1 MKKDEGTMKRY
12 FGIMMLLASFLFVF
26 PAWSMENA
34 PDRLVEKTVREVLE
48 IIETDEYVK
57 GGDRERIFDLVETKI
72 LPHFNFTRMTQLAMG
87 RHWSNAS
94 ADQQNEI
101 VNEFRTLLVRTYS
114 NALSSYRDETVE
126 VHQLSELGDRVDTT
140 VRTMVI
146 QGRGKQPVPIDYS
159 MEKKPEGWKVYDV
172 TVAGVSLV
180 TNYRG
185 SFNSQIRRG
194 GVEGLIKTLTDKNKS
209 LEGK

>member
-1 MKKDEGTMKRY
+1 MKRY
-12 FGIMMLLASFLFVF
+12 FGIIVLLVSFLLVL

-34 PDRLVEKTVREVLE
+34 PDRLVEKTVQEVLE
-48 IIETDEYVK
+48 IIETDEFIR
-57 GGDRERIFDLVETKI
+57 GGDRERIFDLVEYKI

-87 RHWSNAS
+87 RHWSD
-94 ADQQNEI
+94 ADAEQQNAI

-114 NALSSYRDETVE
+114 NALSNYRDETVK
-126 VHQLSELGDRVDTT
+126 VNPLSELGDSVDTK

-146 QGRGKQPVPIDYS
+146 QGSGKQPVPIDYS
-159 MEKKPEGWKVYDV
+159 MEKKPDGWKIYDV

-194 GVEGLIKTLTDKNKS
+194 GVDGLIKTLTDKNKS

>member
-1 MKKDEGTMKRY
+1 MKRF
-12 FGIMMLLASFLFVF
+12 FGVILLLASFLLVF

-48 IIETDEYVK
+48 IIETDEFVK
-57 GGDRERIFDLVETKI
+57 GGDREIIFDLVESKI
-72 LPHFNFTRMTQLAMG
+72 LPHFNFIRMTQLAMG
-87 RHWSNAS
+87 RHWSDAN

-146 QGRGKQPVPIDYS
+146 QGSGKQPVPIDYS
-159 MEKKPEGWKVYDV
+159 MEKKPEGWKIYDV

-194 GVEGLIKTLTDKNKS
+194 GVEGLIKTLADKNKS